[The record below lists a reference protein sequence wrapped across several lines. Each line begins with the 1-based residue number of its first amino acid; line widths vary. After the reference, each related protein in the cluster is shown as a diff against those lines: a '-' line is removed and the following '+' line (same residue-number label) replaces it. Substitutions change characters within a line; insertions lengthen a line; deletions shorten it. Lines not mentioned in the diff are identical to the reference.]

1 METMNLRAAEWGV
14 AGSTSPGQSES
25 GDRHVVC
32 SIPDGILVA
41 VLDGLGH
48 GSEAAAAAT
57 KGVRVLEDSAPDP
70 IISLVRRCHQELRAT
85 RGVVMSIAS
94 LSISYGLM
102 TWMGVGNVQGVLRR
116 SRNSQEQLLLRAG
129 VVGVQL
135 PPLQAAVLPLVPGD
149 ALIFA
154 TDGVRSD
161 FAQAPLYIDSPQK
174 AADNIV
180 SRFAKGND
188 DALVLVAKFLG
199 NPT

>member
-1 METMNLRAAEWGV
+1 MNLRAAEWGV
-14 AGSTSPGQSES
+14 AGSTLPGQSES

-48 GSEAAAAAT
+48 GGEAAAAAT
-57 KGVRVLEDSAPDP
+57 KGVRVLEGSAPEP
-70 IISLVRRCHQELRAT
+70 IIALVQRCHQELRAT

-94 LSISYGLM
+94 FSISYGLM
-102 TWMGVGNVQGVLRR
+102 SWMGVGNVQGVLRR

-149 ALIFA
+149 TLIFA

-161 FAQAPLYIDSPQK
+161 FAQDPLYIDSPQK

-180 SRFAKGND
+180 SRFKKGND

-199 NPT
+199 NRT

>member
-1 METMNLRAAEWGV
+1 MNLRVAEWGV
-14 AGSTSPGQSES
+14 AGSALPGQSES

-32 SIPDGILVA
+32 SFPDGILVA

-48 GSEAAAAAT
+48 GGEAAAAAM
-57 KGVRVLEDSAPDP
+57 KGIRVLEDSAPEP
-70 IISLVRRCHQELRAT
+70 IIALVQRCHQELRNT

-94 LSISYGLM
+94 FSISYGLM
-102 TWMGVGNVQGVLRR
+102 TWMGVGNVQGLLRR
-116 SRNSQEQLLLRAG
+116 SQNSQEQLLLRAG

-149 ALIFA
+149 TLIFA
-154 TDGVRSD
+154 TDGVRSN
-161 FAQAPLYIDSPQK
+161 FAEAPVYIDSPQK

-180 SRFAKGND
+180 SRFGKGDD